1 MFLLIG
7 VAAVPRHQ
15 TIIMFGMLKIPLGGY
30 AIARRS
36 RFLGERKVSFHDL
49 PCIAVDPL
57 SLATVSVGLEPRL
70 PASAA
75 IPAPLR
81 SLRIGVLSRDVQAQT
96 HPSLDAF

>member
-15 TIIMFGMLKIPLGGY
+15 TIIMFGMLKISLGSY
-30 AIARRS
+30 AITRRR
-36 RFLGERKVSFHDL
+36 RFLSEGEVSFHGL
-49 PCIAVDPL
+49 PRIAVDPYTWTI
-57 SLATVSVGLEPRL
+57 ASVGLEPRF

-81 SLRIGVLSRDVQAQT
+81 SLRIGSLSHDI
-96 HPSLDAF
+96 